1 MTGAMEIALRLATAD
16 DAEAIAGLV
25 NRAYRPGAGLR
36 GWTHEAE
43 LVAGERASAAM
54 VRSLLRRGSALL
66 VLCRGDSIVACVH
79 VEAFPAERAAYIGML
94 AAEPAEQA
102 GGLGKRMLACAE
114 RYAADEL
121 GARVFRMSVLVA
133 RVELLAFYVRRGY
146 VRSGRLEGF
155 PDDAGAGVPR
165 VPGLQLETLVK
176 QA

>member
-1 MTGAMEIALRLATAD
+1 MEIALRLATGD

-43 LVAGERASAAM
+43 LVAGARASGEM
-54 VRSLLRRGSALL
+54 VRALLRPGSAVL
-66 VLCRGDSIVACVH
+66 VLCRGVSIVACVH
-79 VEAFPAERAAYIGML
+79 VEANPLESSAYIGML
-94 AAEPAEQA
+94 ATEPAEPAEQA

-114 RYAADEL
+114 RYAAEEL

-133 RVELLAFYVRRGY
+133 RVELMAFYLRRGY

>member
-1 MTGAMEIALRLATAD
+1 MEIALRLATGD

-25 NRAYRPGAGLR
+25 NRAYRPGSGPR
-36 GWTHEAE
+36 GWTHEAA
-43 LVAGERASAAM
+43 LVAGARASAEM
-54 VRSLLRRGSALL
+54 VRALLKPGSAVL

-79 VEAFPAERAAYIGML
+79 VEAVPSERAAYIGML
-94 AAEPAEQA
+94 ATEPAEQG
-102 GGLGKRMLACAE
+102 GGLGKRMLAAAE

-121 GARVFRMSVLVA
+121 GARMFRMSVLVS
-133 RVELLAFYVRRGY
+133 RSELMAFYLRRAY
-146 VRSGRLEGF
+146 VRSGLLEGF

>member
-1 MTGAMEIALRLATAD
+1 MEIALRLATAD

-43 LVAGERASAAM
+43 LVAGARASAEM
-54 VRSLLRRGSALL
+54 VRALLRPGSAVL
-66 VLCRGDSIVACVH
+66 VLCRGASIVACVH
-79 VEAFPAERAAYIGML
+79 VEANPLDGSAYIGML
-94 AAEPAEQA
+94 ATEPAEQA
-102 GGLGKRMLACAE
+102 GGLGKRMLASAE
-114 RYAADEL
+114 RYAAEEL
-121 GARVFRMSVLVA
+121 GARAFRMSVLVA
-133 RVELLAFYVRRGY
+133 RAELLAFYVRRGY

-176 QA
+176 EA